1 MNSQIVI
8 TLLSVAWLAM
18 FILGRKQYEDIKKQ
32 TLQLLTEGADRAK
45 ARNIEL
51 SVQEYYDQLQPVWEE
66 MVRRTARF
74 VLHKT
79 ELFPVPATPDYVRK
93 RMNFTPAWLGAYL
106 RLHHYKVTAVPE
118 LDEQINKILA
128 MANNKPSARKQS
140 R

>member
-8 TLLSVAWLAM
+8 TLLSVAWLVM

>member
-8 TLLSVAWLAM
+8 TLLSVAWLVM

-32 TLQLLTEGADRAK
+32 TLQLLIEGADRAK

-128 MANNKPSARKQS
+128 MANNKPSSRKQT